1 MKKLFQEL
9 LIYMKKK
16 EAIVTIQCGARS
28 MFARRVFNHK
38 RNTRAATKIQTLYRG
53 HKAFADFNKKKHAA
67 VQIQSVFR
75 GMKARRHASDL
86 RQDRSALMIQRK
98 WKGSR
103 ERKRF
108 LHDKDSVNK
117 VKAVWKRKK
126 AKQVLRQLRLEARQ
140 AASLLKDKKALET
153 KMKDMEQNVENLQEQ
168 KADLRAQLK
177 KAKVQLAETA
187 EVEDKLSQSLA
198 EIEGLKLSIEEEK
211 KSNEAA
217 QTELVSLR
225 EMLQAAESTKSDLET
240 ECRWRGHCREGAVIH

>member
-1 MKKLFQEL
+1 MSQE
-9 LIYMKKK
+9 
-16 EAIVTIQCGARS
+16 
-28 MFARRVFNHK
+28 FNSFFLKYFWAH
-38 RNTRAATKIQTLYRG
+38 R
-53 HKAFADFNKKKHAA
+53 FADFNKKKHAA

-240 ECRWRGHCREGAVIH
+240 ECSQAKEEVERLKEELASKASSH